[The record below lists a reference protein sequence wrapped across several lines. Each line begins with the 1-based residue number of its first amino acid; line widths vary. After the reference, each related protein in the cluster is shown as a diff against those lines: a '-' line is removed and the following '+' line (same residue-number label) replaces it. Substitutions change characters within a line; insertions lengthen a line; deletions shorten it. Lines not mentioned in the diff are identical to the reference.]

1 MIHVGMDFG
10 TSNSSIA
17 LYDHEGGGIRL
28 FPVDPDN
35 INPNLLRS
43 FIYMTRDYEHYTGSE
58 AVRQY
63 LEHETGRPVYWET
76 KPVGTIQNVWS
87 GVPSTGGEPIF
98 VERDVVAEVD
108 VAAHGR
114 LIQSIKTALRRPG
127 PLIRGRSDSPR
138 IQVFERLYPVEDL
151 IALLMGRMRESAEQA
166 LGQPVDGV
174 VIGRPVRISEDPVID
189 ARGEDILRD
198 AARFAG
204 FKEIAFELEP
214 VAAAHAYHRI
224 AADRQTAL
232 VFDFGGGTLDLTVV
246 EVGGQAAPKVLASHG
261 ILLGGDDLDRALI
274 RLLRPHLGEGATLR
288 DGTPLPAH
296 ILEQLNSWQAMVEL
310 SRPRYREVMRQA
322 MLGSDPEAISRL
334 EALVRHNLGFKL
346 FQELEQGKIR
356 LSSTDRIDIALS
368 LNGAELRE
376 RITRTQFERL
386 IQDELAQVDESLDEV
401 LRLAGLEAG
410 GIDVV
415 VRTGGSAEVPA
426 FIRLLERKFGEDRL
440 RPLNPFE
447 TIVGGL
453 AFQAAG

>member
-1 MIHVGMDFG
+1 LIHVGMDFG

-17 LYDHEGGGIRL
+17 RYEGGGIRL

-63 LEHETGRPVYWET
+63 LEHETGRPVFWET
-76 KPVGTIQNVWS
+76 KPVGTIRNVWS
-87 GVPSTGGEPIF
+87 GVPSTGGGPIF
-98 VERDVVAEVD
+98 EERDVVAEVD
-108 VAAHGR
+108 TAARGR
-114 LIQSIKTALRRPG
+114 LIQSIKSALRRPG

-138 IQVFERLYPVEDL
+138 IQIFERLYPVEDL
-151 IALLMGRMRESAEQA
+151 IALLMARMRERAETA
-166 LGQPVDGV
+166 LGEPVEGV
-174 VIGRPVRISEDPVID
+174 VIGRPVRISEDPAID

-204 FKEIAFELEP
+204 FKEIDFALEP
-214 VAAAHAYHRI
+214 VAAAYAYHRVSE
-224 AADRQTAL
+224 ARQTAL

-246 EVGGQAAPKVLASHG
+246 EVGGSAEPKILASHG

-274 RLLRPHLGEGATLR
+274 RLLRRHLGEGATFR

-296 ILEQLNSWQAMVEL
+296 ILEQLDSWQSMVEL

-322 MLGSDPEAISRL
+322 MLGSDPEAIRRL
-334 EALVRHNLGFKL
+334 ETLVMNNLGFQL

-356 LSSTDRIDIALS
+356 LSSMAFTDIRLQ
-368 LNGAELRE
+368 LNGTEISE
-376 RITRTQFERL
+376 RIERVRFERL
-386 IQDELAQVDESLDEV
+386 IQAEIEQVDESLDEV
-401 LRLAGLEAG
+401 LRLAGLGAG

-426 FIRLLERKFGEDRL
+426 FIRLLENRFGTDKV

-453 AFQAAG
+453 AFLAAG